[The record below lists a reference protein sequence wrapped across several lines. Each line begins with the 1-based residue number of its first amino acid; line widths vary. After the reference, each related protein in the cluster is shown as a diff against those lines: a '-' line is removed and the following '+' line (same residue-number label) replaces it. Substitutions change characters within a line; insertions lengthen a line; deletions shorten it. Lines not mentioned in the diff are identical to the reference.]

1 MLLLYKKE
9 SCPYCQKVVDFLESK
24 NINYRGMDVSD
35 SVNMDELLNIGGID
49 QVPFLVDTDNNI
61 KMYESQEIIKYVDA
75 L

>member
-9 SCPYCQKVVDFLESK
+9 SCPYCKKVVDFLESK